1 MLLSCSKRCIR
12 SERPSKV
19 FSWSDEMLLSCS
31 KRYIR
36 SERPWKASSSTDEML
51 FASRWRAVRLVVTA
65 LKAFAGTVVSRG
77 ESLILKL
84 SSVVSPAKSPGTML
98 ALL

>member
-1 MLLSCSKRCIR
+1 M
-12 SERPSKV
+12 

-51 FASRWRAVRLVVTA
+51 FASSWRAVRLAGTS

-77 ESLILKL
+77 ESVIRKA
-84 SSVVSPAKSPGTML
+84 SSPVSPAKSPGTML